1 MTSDGAKICLTVE
14 NVIIAT
20 EQVEKADTFFS
31 VQMVTL
37 REVEGLKL

>member
-1 MTSDGAKICLTVE
+1 MTSVGAKIWVNVE
-14 NVIIAT
+14 HAIIVT
-20 EQVEKADTFFS
+20 EQVEQADAFFS